1 MKSNVVRC
9 LSVAFVLACVVSAVS
24 ANASTIPTSSSPG
37 GTTVPGSGSGDPLFY
52 ITFGAGPVGNITG
65 WADITVI
72 NNVVTAATGSITD
85 TSADFIAAIGS
96 SGPFTI
102 NGVTEYAEISDDN
115 GDNNLFNYPGGT
127 WPYVDFQGLS
137 FSTTSGAN
145 FNIYG
150 DSIYGPPNGILVSEF
165 DETGYPLG
173 YGGTTA
179 PGAYD
184 LDYLRVPD
192 GGTTLVLLGLAVA
205 GLAGLRRK
213 LRA

>member
-1 MKSNVVRC
+1 MKISVVRC
-9 LSVAFVLACVVSAVS
+9 LSLAFVLACVVSAVS

-37 GTTVPGSGSGDPLFY
+37 GGTVPGSGSGDPVYY
-52 ITFGAGPVGNITG
+52 ITFGAGPITG
-65 WADITVI
+65 WADSTVI

-85 TSADFIAAIGS
+85 TDPAFKTAIGS
-96 SGPFTI
+96 SGPLAI
-102 NGVTEYAEISDDN
+102 NGVTEYAEIPDDN

-165 DETGYPLG
+165 NPTGYPLG

-179 PGAYD
+179 PGAYAMD
-184 LDYLRVPD
+184 NLTVPD
-192 GGTTLVLLGLAVA
+192 GGTTLALLGLAVA
-205 GLAGLRRK
+205 GLVGLRRK
-213 LRA
+213 LSV